1 MIALHFSTLELYLI
15 IIGLICVIIM
25 FKNGNNITAIII
37 LFISI
42 YFTLCF
48 VTSPFMRNIVIRYFF
63 PVNIILTLTAA
74 YFIVNVLKRDL
85 EKK

>member
-1 MIALHFSTLELYLI
+1 
-15 IIGLICVIIM
+15 M
-25 FKNGNNITAIII
+25 FKNVNNSTAIRIII

-48 VTSPFMRNIVIRYFF
+48 VTSPFMRNIVIRHFF
-63 PVNIILTLTAA
+63 PVNIILILTAA